1 MNSRSIIGKLL
12 SIATLGVI
20 LSGCVV
26 TPLALISPAVS
37 GFNTTAI
44 IKSGVTA
51 GTNHLVKKR
60 TGKTITDI
68 FEQNLNWNVNKIW
81 TINKERKKNGNV
93 FSISVSGLGNFF
105 RPGCLSV

>member
-1 MNSRSIIGKLL
+1 MQAEQRLRFGGIARIGAVMAKHIMALITTNKMNSRSIIGKLL

-26 TPLALISPAVS
+26 TPLAPISPAIS

-51 GTNHLVKKR
+51 GTNHLVEKR

-68 FEQNLNWNVNKIW
+68 FEQNLNSNVN
-81 TINKERKKNGNV
+81 
-93 FSISVSGLGNFF
+93 SI
-105 RPGCLSV
+105 

>member
-12 SIATLGVI
+12 LIATLGVI

-26 TPLALISPAVS
+26 TPLALISPAIS

-44 IKSGVTA
+44 IKSGATA
-51 GTNHLVKKR
+51 GANHLVKKS

-68 FEQNLNWNVNKIW
+68 FEQNLNSNVN
-81 TINKERKKNGNV
+81 
-93 FSISVSGLGNFF
+93 SISTTN
-105 RPGCLSV
+105 